1 MIEITKLAVRSGNF
15 ALREIDMYLPAGRYG
30 VLMGKTGCGK
40 TTLLEAVCGLKAV
53 ESGKILLEGRDMTR
67 AKPGQRGI
75 GYVPQDGALF
85 TTLTIHQNLAFA
97 LELRRWKAAAIADRV
112 EELAAML
119 HIGHLLQ
126 RRPEGLS
133 GGETQRVAL
142 GRALAAR
149 PHILCL
155 DEPLSALDHDTRLEL
170 CDLLARVQQQLGMT
184 VLHVTHNRDEAV
196 RLAQH
201 VFSIEDG
208 ALREL
213 SE

>member
-1 MIEITKLAVRSGNF
+1 MH
-15 ALREIDMYLPAGRYG
+15 LPAGRYG

-40 TTLLEAVCGLKAV
+40 TTLLEAVCGLKPV
-53 ESGKILLEGRDMTR
+53 ESGRITLEGRDMTR

-85 TTLTIHQNLAFA
+85 TTLSIRENLAFA
-97 LELRRWKAAAIADRV
+97 LELRRWSAKAITERV
-112 EELAAML
+112 EELADLL
-119 HIGHLLQ
+119 HIGDLLK

-170 CDLLARVQQQLGMT
+170 CALLAQVQQQLGMT
-184 VLHVTHNRDEAV
+184 VLHVTHNRDEAE

-201 VFSIEDG
+201 LFRFEDG
-208 ALREL
+208 VL
-213 SE
+213 SEVAR